1 LKAMCAD
8 RPCIFVVDDD
18 LSFRT
23 SLVRLLKV
31 RGYSA
36 EAFGSAR
43 SFLDSISPARPGIAV
58 LDIHM
63 PECDGFRLFEKMK
76 ERGFWMPVIFITG
89 QAQAEDHELVLRRGA
104 RGFLTKPFREESLLE
119 MLTAGEPS

>member
-1 LKAMCAD
+1 MCAD

-23 SLVRLLKV
+23 SLVRLLKA
-31 RGYSA
+31 RGFSV

-43 SFLDSISPARPGIAV
+43 SFLDSISPERSGIAV

-63 PECDGFRLFEKMK
+63 PECDGFALFEKMK
-76 ERGFWMPVIFITG
+76 ERHYRMPVIFITG
-89 QAQAEDHELVLRRGA
+89 QAHPGDHDLVTLRGA
-104 RGFLTKPFREESLLE
+104 RGFLIKPFREESLLE
-119 MLTAGEPS
+119 MLTAGEPL